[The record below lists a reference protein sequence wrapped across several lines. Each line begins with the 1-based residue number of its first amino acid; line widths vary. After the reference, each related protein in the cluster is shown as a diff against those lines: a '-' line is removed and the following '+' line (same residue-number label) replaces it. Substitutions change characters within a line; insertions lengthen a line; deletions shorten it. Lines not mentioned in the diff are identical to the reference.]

1 MLASCHILSRR
12 KCSTVWFVTTRTWP
26 SDDLAK
32 MLMGEED
39 TQHHSLLQSA
49 PFIFG
54 CLSKAL
60 ADKAL
65 TRQDVSNALAQASLQ
80 PFLAQLTGQQ
90 LAWLQRHMQL
100 ISQFTAQVTMAS
112 RLAVIHAHFHTHCI
126 HAHFI
131 HAHFIHSQFIH
142 AQFHAHAYP
151 CCCLANPQCQGCE
164 LHWYVGLTVT
174 AVTWV
179 PGVFAW
185 WVLYQSILESCLCWS

>member
-1 MLASCHILSRR
+1 MLASCHLLSRR

-60 ADKAL
+60 ADKVL
-65 TRQDVSNALAQASLQ
+65 TRQDVSHALAQASLQ

-100 ISQFTAQVTMAS
+100 ISQLTAQVTMAS
-112 RLAVIHAHFHTHCI
+112 HLANNSCTVPYTVHSCTFHPFTYMR
-126 HAHFI
+126 
-131 HAHFIHSQFIH
+131 

-151 CCCLANPQCQGCE
+151 FCCLANPQCHCYE
-164 LHWYVGLTVT
+164 LHWSVALTVT

-179 PGVFAW
+179 FGVFTW
-185 WVLYQSILESCLCWS
+185 